1 MEKSKE
7 SSDLGFQ
14 FFSSQFEIMCS
25 IKDGEK
31 SKVDLVLYK
40 QIEGSCILKQYYQKD
55 LVSIDKK
62 LEQIHHPNL
71 PIIYKVIYYKGDTYM
86 LEEYIDGNSLR
97 ELLEER
103 KEEREEE
110 GEKVFCFTEEEVIS
124 IVNQLCQALF
134 MLYAQNPH
142 SIIQNK

>member
-55 LVSIDKK
+55 LVSIYKK

-71 PIIYKVIYYKGDTYM
+71 PIIYKVIYYKGDTYV
-86 LEEYIDGNSLR
+86 
-97 ELLEER
+97 LEER

-110 GEKVFCFTEEEVIS
+110 GEKVSCFTEEEVIS
-124 IVNQLCQALF
+124 IVNQLCQALS
-134 MLYAQNPH
+134 MLYDQNPH